1 MKQVEIIDE
10 DAVQYAPSSKF
21 LSKEEM
27 ITVNP
32 NWIWHRKSFIFKHK
46 IPHIVDSNIA
56 KMMVDKYP
64 TVIYVDTK
72 QDLKNVKYQKLKKMA
87 ANKGIPWSE
96 TFVKKDELIRMIDS
110 A

>member
-1 MKQVEIIDE
+1 MRQVEIIDE
-10 DAVQYAPSSKF
+10 DAIKYAPSSKF

-27 ITVNP
+27 ITIDP
-32 NWIWHRKSFIFKHK
+32 NWIWHRKSFIFKYK

-64 TVIYVDTK
+64 TVIYVDRK

-87 ANKGIPWSE
+87 ANKGIPWAD
-96 TFVKKDELIRMIDS
+96 TFVNKKELIRMIDG

>member
-1 MKQVEIIDE
+1 MRQVEIIDE
-10 DAVQYAPSSKF
+10 DAIKYAPSSKF

-27 ITVNP
+27 ITIDP
-32 NWIWHRKSFIFKHK
+32 NWIWHRKSFIFKYK

-64 TVIYVDTK
+64 TVIYVDRK
-72 QDLKNVKYQKLKKMA
+72 QDLKNVKYQKLKKLA
-87 ANKGIPWSE
+87 ANKGIPWAD
-96 TFVKKDELIRMIDS
+96 TFVNKEELIRMIDG